1 MMLLEAFVHLNPTL
15 GFLLHDVARLL
26 RKRFEQ
32 HAKHIGLTRTQWQT
46 LAYLARCEGTNQI
59 SLAEQ
64 LEIEPITLARVV
76 DKLCARDLI
85 ERRAD
90 ASDRRVKRL
99 FLTDVSRPLLD
110 EIRALGEATRSE
122 ALEGVS
128 DADRQRLFDILD
140 TMKTNLLGACR
151 STACE

>member
-1 MMLLEAFVHLNPTL
+1 MRTEAVLHLDPTL

-32 HAKHIGLTRTQWQT
+32 LAKHIGLTRTQWQT
-46 LAYLARCEGTNQI
+46 LAYLSRCEGTNQI

-76 DKLCARDLI
+76 DKLCARGLV

-110 EIRALGEATRSE
+110 EIRALGDATRSE
-122 ALEGVS
+122 ALEGVP
-128 DADRQRLFDILD
+128 DVDRQRLFDILD
-140 TMKTNLLGACR
+140 RMKTNLLGACR

>member
-1 MMLLEAFVHLNPTL
+1 MHLNPTL

-46 LAYLARCEGTNQI
+46 LAYLSRCEGTNQI

-76 DKLCARDLI
+76 DKLCARGLI

-110 EIRALGEATRSE
+110 EIRALGDATRSE
-122 ALEGVS
+122 ALEGVP
-128 DADRQRLFDILD
+128 DADRQRLFDILN

>member
-1 MMLLEAFVHLNPTL
+1 MIEVKPVELNPTL

-32 HAKHIGLTRTQWQT
+32 HAKDIGLTRTQWQT
-46 LAYLARCEGTNQI
+46 LAYLARCEGTNQV
-59 SLAEQ
+59 SLAEL

-76 DKLCARDLI
+76 DKLCERELI

-90 ASDRRVKRL
+90 SNDRRVKRL
-99 FLTDVSRPLLD
+99 YLTDVSRPLLS
-110 EIRALGEATRSE
+110 EIRALGDATRAE

-128 DADRQRLFDILD
+128 DDDRQRLFDILN
-140 TMKTNLLGACR
+140 TMKVNLLGACR
-151 STACE
+151 SSACE